1 MRRER
6 DEQKITYV
14 TERVGK
20 GFVLKTS
27 SKEIGKGVVI
37 EGIVDKEKVIKGLV
51 LGQMVVVLSNTK
63 DLYLYSINLY

>member
-1 MRRER
+1 M
-6 DEQKITYV
+6 
-14 TERVGK
+14 
-20 GFVLKTS
+20 LKTS
-27 SKEIGKGVVI
+27 SKEIGKGFVI